1 MHYRNFCIL
10 VATTGLLAA
19 VAPAWAQ
26 KAKSAPFSY
35 QPEQGPDRYDSRVP
49 IKTLPLAD
57 GIGFVILAHQAN
69 GGYAVERYDQALKKQ
84 WETALPVAPG
94 ETVEAFGLGPKQV
107 WVVLHHLDESGQ
119 NLTVHPVALRSGQP
133 GLPVLLVG
141 APARDRRP
149 GVALSPDGT
158 HLLAFAYQTRD
169 EQIRA
174 LDATLFDQE
183 LTKVLA
189 RTYDFRATRD
199 FFSPSVL
206 LANDGSQLVT
216 MVGDGMSK
224 LTVRRYPATP
234 DRPDQATPIPVLGVP
249 VGGVFGGRTIRIR
262 DARFKL
268 LPDGQLYA
276 AALVADYDSGE
287 LTGLKV
293 ARFDFDK
300 NDIKLSNEVPF
311 DAAYLATV
319 GQATGG
325 PAPKR
330 LEDIYLADLLL
341 TTEKNLVVLAEHH
354 YEEGGPELPVHAR
367 ELHVFGY
374 NSFARPSWHKL
385 VTKNQT
391 APAVDSYTGLGFRAA
406 VFGEEIQLLSLETL
420 AGKSDLYL
428 RRLQAVGG
436 AVSAPQRLKLNV
448 ADDQQL
454 AYVKDFTAWLAPK
467 TIIGISRP
475 NKKSAALQLN
485 RVELK

>member
-234 DRPDQATPIPVLGVP
+234 DHPDQATPVPVLGVP

-293 ARFDFDK
+293 VRFDFDK

-319 GQATGG
+319 GRATGG

-391 APAVDSYTGLGFRAA
+391 APAVDSYTGIGFRAA

-475 NKKSAALQLN
+475 NKKSAALRLN

>member
-133 GLPVLLVG
+133 GSPVLLVG

>member
-1 MHYRNFCIL
+1 MQHRNFWAVL
-10 VATTGLLAA
+10 AVAGLLAGA
-19 VAPAWAQ
+19 APARAQ
-26 KAKSAPFSY
+26 KVKSVPFSY
-35 QPEQGPDRYDSRVP
+35 QPEQGADRYDSRVP
-49 IKTLPLAD
+49 VKTLPLAD
-57 GIGFVILAHQAN
+57 GSGFVILAHQAN

-84 WETALPVAPG
+84 WNAALPVGPG
-94 ETVEAFGLGPKQV
+94 ETVEAFGLGPEQA
-107 WVVLHHLDESGQ
+107 WVVLHHADEGGQ
-119 NLTVHPVALRSGQP
+119 NLTVHPVALRGGQP
-133 GLPVLLVG
+133 GAPVTLVS
-141 APARDRRP
+141 APARARRS

-158 HLLAFAYQTRD
+158 HLLAFAYQTRE

-174 LDATLFDQE
+174 LDATLFDQK

-199 FFSPSVL
+199 FFSPNVL
-206 LANDGSQLVT
+206 VANDGAQLVT
-216 MVGDGMSK
+216 MLSDGMSK

-234 DRPDQATPIPVLGVP
+234 DLPAQATPVPVLGVP
-249 VGGVFGGRTIRIR
+249 VGGTFGGRTIRIR

-276 AALVADYDSGE
+276 AAIVADYDSGE

-293 ARFDFDK
+293 VRFDFDK
-300 NDIKLSNEVPF
+300 NDIKLSDEVPF
-311 DAAYLATV
+311 NAAYLATV
-319 GQATGG
+319 GQALNT

-341 TTEKNLVVLAEHH
+341 TPEKNLVVLAERH

-385 VTKNQT
+385 VVKDQT
-391 APAVDSYTGLGFRAA
+391 APAIDSYTGIGFRAA
-406 VFGEEIQLLSLETL
+406 VFGEEIQLVTLETL

-436 AVSAPQRLKLNV
+436 GVSAPQRLRLNV

-454 AYVKDFTAWLAPK
+454 AYVKDFTAWLGPK
-467 TIIGISRP
+467 TIIAISRP
-475 NKKSAALQLN
+475 SKRSAALQLN

>member
-1 MHYRNFCIL
+1 MRKHNIWAALALAGFC
-10 VATTGLLAA
+10 AGAM
-19 VAPAWAQ
+19 PAWAQ
-26 KAKSAPFSY
+26 KVKSVPFSY
-35 QPEQGPDRYDSRVP
+35 QPEQGADRYDSRVP
-49 IKTLPLAD
+49 IKTLSLAD
-57 GIGFVILAHQAN
+57 GSGFVILAHQAN

-84 WETALPVAPG
+84 WSAALPVAPG
-94 ETVEAFGLGPKQV
+94 ETVEAFGLGPEQA
-107 WVVLHHLDESGQ
+107 WVVLHHADEGGQ
-119 NLTVHPVALRSGQP
+119 NLTVHPVALRGGQP
-133 GLPVLLVG
+133 GAPMMLVS
-141 APARDRRP
+141 APARSRRP
-149 GVALSPDGT
+149 GVAISPDGT
-158 HLLAFAYQTRD
+158 HLLAFAYQTRE

-174 LDATLFDQE
+174 LDATLFDQ
-183 LTKVLA
+183 KLA
-189 RTYDFRATRD
+189 KMLSRTYDFRATRD
-199 FFSPSVL
+199 FFSPNVL
-206 LANDGSQLVT
+206 VANDGAQLVT
-216 MVGDGMSK
+216 MLSDGMSK

-234 DRPDQATPIPVLGVP
+234 DLPAQATPVPVLGVP
-249 VGGVFGGRTIRIR
+249 VGGIFGGHTIRIR

-293 ARFDFDK
+293 VRFDFDK
-300 NDIKLSNEVPF
+300 NDIKLSDEVPF
-311 DAAYLATV
+311 NAAYLATV
-319 GQATGG
+319 GQALSI

-330 LEDIYLADLLL
+330 LEDIYLTDLLL
-341 TTEKNLVVLAEHH
+341 TSEKNLVVLAERH

-385 VTKNQT
+385 VVKDQT
-391 APAVDSYTGLGFRAA
+391 APAIDSYTGIGFRAA

-420 AGKSDLYL
+420 AAKSDLYL

-454 AYVKDFTAWLAPK
+454 AYVKDFTAWLGPK

-475 NKKSAALQLN
+475 NKRSAALQLN

>member
-26 KAKSAPFSY
+26 KVKSAPFSY

-57 GIGFVILAHQAN
+57 GIGFIILAHQAN

-133 GLPVLLVG
+133 GSPVLLVG

-391 APAVDSYTGLGFRAA
+391 APAVDSYTGIGFRAA

>member
-1 MHYRNFCIL
+1 MSYRNYWAL
-10 VATTGLLAA
+10 LTVAGLMAT
-19 VAPAWAQ
+19 APAQAQ
-26 KAKSAPFSY
+26 KVKSVPFSY
-35 QPEQGPDRYDSRVP
+35 QPEQGADRYDSRVP

-57 GIGFVILAHQAN
+57 GSGFVILAHQATS
-69 GGYAVERYDQALKKQ
+69 GYAVECYDQALKKQ
-84 WETALPVAPG
+84 WAAALPVAPG
-94 ETVEAFGLGPKQV
+94 ETVEAFGLGPEQA
-107 WVVLHHLDESGQ
+107 WVVLHHADEGGQ
-119 NLTVHPVALRSGQP
+119 NLTVHPVALRSGQLGP
-133 GLPVLLVG
+133 PVVLV
-141 APARDRRP
+141 AASAHDRRP
-149 GVALSPDGT
+149 GVAISPDGT
-158 HLLAFAYQTRD
+158 HLLAFAYQNRE

-174 LDATLFDQE
+174 LDATLFDQK
-183 LTKVLA
+183 LTKVLS

-199 FFSPSVL
+199 FFSPNVL
-206 LANDGSQLVT
+206 VANDGAQLVT
-216 MVGDGMSK
+216 MLSEGMSK
-224 LTVRRYPATP
+224 LAVRRYPATP
-234 DRPDQATPIPVLGVP
+234 DLPTQATPVPVLGVP
-249 VGGVFGGRTIRIR
+249 VGGMFGGRTIRIR

-293 ARFDFDK
+293 VRFDFDK
-300 NDIKLSNEVPF
+300 NDIKLSDEVPF
-311 DAAYLATV
+311 NAAYLAAV
-319 GQATGG
+319 GLATGA

-341 TTEKNLVVLAEHH
+341 TPEKNLVVLAERH

-367 ELHVFGY
+367 EIHAFGY

-385 VTKNQT
+385 VAKDQT
-391 APAVDSYTGLGFRAA
+391 APAVDSYTGIGFRAA
-406 VFGEEIQLLSLETL
+406 VFGEEIQLVSLEAL

-436 AVSAPQRLKLNV
+436 AVSDPQRLKLNV

-454 AYVKDFTAWLAPK
+454 AYVKDFTAWLTPK

-475 NKKSAALQLN
+475 NKRSAALQLN

>member
-1 MHYRNFCIL
+1 MYYRNFCIL

-26 KAKSAPFSY
+26 KVKSAPFSY

-133 GLPVLLVG
+133 GSPVLLVG

-234 DRPDQATPIPVLGVP
+234 DRPDQATPVPVLGVP

-293 ARFDFDK
+293 VRFDFDK

-391 APAVDSYTGLGFRAA
+391 APAVDSYTGIGFRAA

-475 NKKSAALQLN
+475 NKKSAALRLN

>member
-1 MHYRNFCIL
+1 MHHRSFWATL
-10 VATTGLLAA
+10 AVAGLLAA
-19 VAPAWAQ
+19 VPARAQ
-26 KAKSAPFSY
+26 KVKSAPFSY
-35 QPEQGPDRYDSRVP
+35 QPEQGADRYDSRVP

-57 GIGFVILAHQAN
+57 GSGFVILAHQAD
-69 GGYAVERYDQALKKQ
+69 GGYAVERYDQTLKKQ
-84 WETALPVAPG
+84 WGAALPVAPG
-94 ETVEAFGLGPKQV
+94 ETVEAFGLGPEQV
-107 WVVLHHLDESGQ
+107 WVVLHHTDESGQ

-133 GLPVLLVG
+133 GAPVLLVG

-158 HLLAFAYQTRD
+158 HLLAFAYQTHD

-174 LDATLFDQE
+174 LDATLFDQK
-183 LTKVLA
+183 LTKVLG
-189 RTYDFRATRD
+189 RTYDFRGTRD
-199 FFSPSVL
+199 FFSPNVFVT
-206 LANDGSQLVT
+206 NDGAQLVT
-216 MVGDGMSK
+216 MLGDGMSK
-224 LTVRRYPATP
+224 LTVRRYPAAP
-234 DRPDQATPIPVLGVP
+234 DRPDQATPVPVLGVP

-276 AALVADYDSGE
+276 AALVADYNSGE
-287 LTGLKV
+287 LTALKV
-293 ARFDFDK
+293 VRFDFDK

-311 DAAYLATV
+311 DAAYLAAV
-319 GQATGG
+319 GQATGA

-341 TTEKNLVVLAEHH
+341 TAEKNLVVLAERHF
-354 YEEGGPELPVHAR
+354 EEGGPELPVHAR

-374 NSFARPSWHKL
+374 NSFVRPSWHK
-385 VTKNQT
+385 VVAKDQT
-391 APAVDSYTGLGFRAA
+391 APAVDSYTGIGFRAA
-406 VFGEEIQLLSLETL
+406 AFGEEIQLLSLETL

-475 NKKSAALQLN
+475 NKKSAALRLN

>member
-293 ARFDFDK
+293 VRFDFDK

-391 APAVDSYTGLGFRAA
+391 APAVDSYTGIGFRAA

-475 NKKSAALQLN
+475 NKKSAALRLN